1 MKRCGHC
8 EHWLPLDSF
17 SPNRSRRDGL
27 QSFCRECQRAY
38 MRAHYEANRPYYLA
52 KARRSNDKRLA
63 SFRQLLRDLKSV
75 PCADCNATFP
85 PYVMDFDHVGDD
97 KLINV
102 SMAVKVGRR
111 RLLAEVAKCEVVC
124 ANCHRQRTQ
133 DRLIASRSS
142 SAAGG
147 MLSVSRPSSTAAES
161 AADTSVANT
170 NIARP

>member
-1 MKRCGHC
+1 M
-8 EHWLPLDSF
+8 
-17 SPNRSRRDGL
+17 

-133 DRLIASRSS
+133 DRRIASRSS

>member
-1 MKRCGHC
+1 M
-8 EHWLPLDSF
+8 
-17 SPNRSRRDGL
+17 

-52 KARRSNDKRLA
+52 KARQSNDKRLA
-63 SFRQLLRDLKSV
+63 SFRHLLRELKSV
-75 PCADCNATFP
+75 PCTDFNGVFP
-85 PYVMDFDHVGDD
+85 SYVMDFDHVGDD

-133 DRLIASRSS
+133 DRLLASRSS

-147 MLSVSRPSSTAAES
+147 MLSVSRVSSTAAVS
-161 AADTSVANT
+161 AVDKNVAT
-170 NIARP
+170 QITRP

>member
-1 MKRCGHC
+1 
-8 EHWLPLDSF
+8 
-17 SPNRSRRDGL
+17 
-27 QSFCRECQRAY
+27 

-52 KARRSNDKRLA
+52 KARRSNDKRYA

-75 PCADCNATFP
+75 PCTDCHGIFP

-111 RLLAEVAKCEVVC
+111 RLLAEIAKCEVVC

-133 DRLIASRSS
+133 DRLIASRG
-142 SAAGG
+142 APAGGG
-147 MLSVSRPSSTAAES
+147 MLSVSRLSSTSAVSAVDTNAA
-161 AADTSVANT
+161 TY
-170 NIARP
+170 IARP